1 MAVHEVAQRGFDREA
16 TTYERTRPS
25 YPADAV
31 AWLAE
36 HLDIGAGRVTVDLA
50 AGTGKLTR
58 LLEPLGAELLA
69 VEPVEGMR
77 QILRAALP
85 EVPVV
90 AATAEM
96 LGFASESVDAITVAQ
111 AFHWF
116 DAEAALPEMR
126 RVLRKGGRLGF
137 LWNARDRRTEW
148 VDRIWGVL
156 DRVEKRAPW
165 RVHESWPETDFPF
178 DRWFGP
184 VHRAEFMHEQPLSP
198 EDVVG
203 RFKGVSHIAVLPEPE
218 QERVLAEVREIL
230 ATHPDTAG
238 RTELRIPYR
247 VDVYWCERLP

>member
-1 MAVHEVAQRGFDREA
+1 
-16 TTYERTRPS
+16 
-25 YPADAV
+25 
-31 AWLAE
+31 L
-36 HLDIGAGRVTVDLA
+36 
-50 AGTGKLTR
+50 
-58 LLEPLGAELLA
+58 
-69 VEPVEGMR
+69 
-77 QILRAALP
+77 
-85 EVPVV
+85 V

-116 DAEAALPEMR
+116 DADAALPEMR

-137 LWNARDRRTEW
+137 LWNARDRRIEW
-148 VDRIWGVL
+148 VDRLWGVL
-156 DRVEKRAPW
+156 DRVEKHAPW
-165 RVHESWPETDFPF
+165 RVHESWSETDFPF

-184 VHRAEFMHEQPLSP
+184 VHRAEFTHEQPLSP

-218 QERVLAEVREIL
+218 QERVLGEVREIL

>member
-31 AWLAE
+31 AWLTE

-58 LLEPLGAELLA
+58 LLEPLGADLLA

-96 LGFASESVDAITVAQ
+96 LGFASESVDVITVAQ

-116 DAEAALPEMR
+116 DADAALPEMR

-137 LWNARDRRTEW
+137 LWNARDRRIEW
-148 VDRIWGVL
+148 VDRIWSVL
-156 DRVEKRAPW
+156 DRVEKHAPW
-165 RVHESWPETDFPF
+165 RVHESWSETDFPF

-184 VHRAEFMHEQPLSP
+184 VHRAEFTHEQPLSP

-218 QERVLAEVREIL
+218 QERVLDEVREIL